1 MIRID
6 RVATR
11 GGDQGLTSLGDGER
25 LAKDSP
31 RIDALGA
38 VDEANAAI
46 GVVCVYA
53 GPDHAALL
61 TQIQNTL
68 FDVGADL
75 CVREADGERVRL
87 RLKAEAVEALDA
99 ALDRLNGG
107 LPPLTSFVLPGGT
120 PGSAHAHMAR
130 TIARR
135 AERAVVHLSRQEAV
149 NPAILAYLNRLSD
162 LLFVLARTLNQ
173 NTTEALWRPGDTG
186 PR

>member
-25 LAKDSP
+25 LPKDSP

-46 GVVCVYA
+46 GVVRSYA
-53 GPDHAALL
+53 GLDHADMLAR
-61 TQIQNTL
+61 IQNTL

-75 CVREADGERVRL
+75 CVREEDGTRARL
-87 RLKAEAVEALDA
+87 RLKLDAVGALDA
-99 ALDRLNGG
+99 ALEGLNAQ
-107 LPPLTSFVLPGGT
+107 LPPLTSFVLPGGS
-120 PGSAHAHMAR
+120 PASAHAHMAR
-130 TIARR
+130 TIVRR
-135 AERAVVHLSRQEAV
+135 AERAAVHLTRQEAV

-162 LLFVLARTLNQ
+162 LLFVLARSLDQ
-173 NTTEALWRPGDTG
+173 NMPETLWRPGASG
-186 PR
+186 P